1 MNRNA
6 GNEHLPTAGEG
17 RRDRLAVSPRPGEP
31 EPAATT
37 LLQARH
43 REGARPGAGRKHR
56 DPVR

>member
-6 GNEHLPTAGEG
+6 GSGHLLTAGEG
-17 RRDRLAVSPRPGEP
+17 RLALSPRPGEP

>member
-1 MNRNA
+1 MNRSA
-6 GNEHLPTAGEG
+6 GNGHRLAAGEG
-17 RRDRLAVSPRPGEP
+17 RTARLAVSPGGP

-43 REGARPGAGRKHR
+43 REGARPGAARKHR

>member
-1 MNRNA
+1 MNRST
-6 GNEHLPTAGEG
+6 GNGRRPAAGEG
-17 RRDRLAVSPRPGEP
+17 RRARLAVSPGGP

-43 REGARPGAGRKHR
+43 REGARLGAGRTHR